1 MAYRWSL
8 EGPAFEFPSPYG
20 TENRFLV
27 WRGYAL
33 IALAVVIAAVVSFV
47 GGEVPELAV
56 TLEKPPE
63 PASAVPHLVAAMLLL
78 MLGARD
84 LWKASAQRQLLLAPG
99 QPASLMPEVP
109 REGSGLSP
117 GAAALQRLLEVGEHR
132 TPTLQGSYATALQWL
147 GPELAHAPSTL
158 HDHLRVRFSHLLLVL
173 GLAVVLVLGFL
184 VFQTAPAQGVA
195 ALVPLMACA
204 GVLAAR
210 ALHPEHKAMPPWL
223 VLLLVLLAG
232 GFAGVLGWFAEALP
246 RSASVPRLGLPLA
259 ATVMLFSVLLFE
271 GLGVLAARAQL
282 QTPWLPAVAPE
293 AVAAEQ
299 EADPEQ
305 LMRDVD
311 LELHRQW
318 TEGIPNRRYGWL
330 TPQLPRG
337 AEGGR
342 FRALVL
348 EESQPLVATAPMA
361 RAAQAP
367 GRAASALAAL
377 PVPAAPTQAP
387 QRAALLALNVG
398 GLVWSLAG
406 SVAWLWLAS
415 AHMLNPAAS
424 WVPAA
429 SGIAAL
435 AVGGYALRIGHLLW
449 SRVEVVSTLTWL
461 ELEGAWARA
470 PEAQRGRDEGAAR
483 TQGWQMRGRVAVL
496 RSMFY
501 AAAPHGPGSRV
512 MLALAAHGAGATAWL
527 NTVQELAR
535 KAAPVA
541 TPSAAVA
548 AAAAARPRPREPE
561 AAAPAPAFAPAA
573 AAPRRSARFCTHC
586 GTAVPAGARFCQH
599 CGSVLPAE

>member
-33 IALAVVIAAVVSFV
+33 IALALVIAAVVSFV

-99 QPASLMPEVP
+99 QPASLLPEVP
-109 REGSGLSP
+109 REGSGISP
-117 GAAALQRLLEVGEHR
+117 GATALQRLLEVGEHR
-132 TPTLQGSYATALQWL
+132 QPAIQGGYAAALRQL
-147 GPELAHAPSTL
+147 GPELAAAPTTL
-158 HDHLRVRFSHLLLVL
+158 HDHLRVRFSHLLLGL
-173 GLAVVLVLGFL
+173 GLAVVLLVSFL
-184 VFQTAPAQGVA
+184 AFRMAPAQGVA
-195 ALVPLMACA
+195 ALVPLLVCA
-204 GVLAAR
+204 AVLAAR
-210 ALHPEHKAMPPWL
+210 ALHPEHEALAPWL
-223 VLLLVLLAG
+223 VGLLVLLTAVGAG
-232 GFAGVLGWFAEALP
+232 LLGWFAELLP
-246 RSASVPRLGLPLA
+246 RAGSVPRLGLPLA
-259 ATVMLFSVLLFE
+259 AAVMLFSVLLFE
-271 GLGVLAARAQL
+271 SLGVLAARAQL
-282 QTPWLPAVAPE
+282 QAPWLPAVAPE
-293 AVAAEQ
+293 EAAAEH
-299 EADPEQ
+299 EVDPEQ
-305 LMRDVD
+305 LLRDVD

-330 TPQLPRG
+330 MPQLPRG
-337 AEGGR
+337 TDSGR
-342 FRALVL
+342 FQALVL
-348 EESQPLVATAPMA
+348 EESQPLVP
-361 RAAQAP
+361 AAVRSP
-367 GRAASALAAL
+367 GRTGPGAAPL
-377 PVPAAPTQAP
+377 PVPAGPATPP
-387 QRAALLALNVG
+387 SRSALLALDVG
-398 GLVWSLAG
+398 GLVWSLGG
-406 SVAWLWLAS
+406 SVAWLWLAW

-461 ELEGAWARA
+461 DLEGAWARPA
-470 PEAQRGRDEGAAR
+470 EAQRGRDEGIVR
-483 TQGWQMRGRVAVL
+483 TQGWRVRGRVAVL
-496 RSMFY
+496 SSMFY

-512 MLALAAHGAGATAWL
+512 MLALTAHRAGATGWL

-535 KAAPVA
+535 KAAPA
-541 TPSAAVA
+541 AMPSAAVA

-561 AAAPAPAFAPAA
+561 VAPAPAA
-573 AAPRRSARFCTHC
+573 AAAAAAPAAARRSARFCTHC
-586 GTAVPAGARFCQH
+586 GTATPAGARFCQH
-599 CGSVLPAE
+599 CGSVLPVE

>member
-20 TENRFLV
+20 TENRFLM

-33 IALAVVIAAVVSFV
+33 IALALVIAAVVSFV
-47 GGEVPELAV
+47 GGEVPELTV

-117 GAAALQRLLEVGEHR
+117 GAAGLQRLLEVGEHR
-132 TPTLQGSYATALQWL
+132 VSPVQGRYAAALRLL
-147 GPELAHAPSTL
+147 GPELAHAPTTL
-158 HDHLRVRFSHLLLVL
+158 HDHLRVRFSHLLLAL
-173 GLAVVLVLGFL
+173 GLALVLAVSFIA
-184 VFQTAPAQGVA
+184 FRSAPAQGVA
-195 ALVPLMACA
+195 ALVPLLACA

-210 ALHPEHKAMPPWL
+210 ALHPEHKAMPVWL
-223 VLLLVLLAG
+223 VLLLVVLAAV
-232 GFAGVLGWFAEALP
+232 FAGLLGWFAEALP
-246 RSASVPRLGLPLA
+246 RSASVPKLGLPLA
-259 ATVMLFSVLLFE
+259 GALMLFSVMLFE

-282 QTPWLPAVAPE
+282 QAPWLPAVAPE
-293 AVAAEQ
+293 EAPADT

-330 TPQLPRG
+330 TPHLPRG
-337 AEGGR
+337 TDSGR
-342 FRALVL
+342 FQALLL

-361 RAAQAP
+361 RAGQAP
-367 GRAASALAAL
+367 SRSASAVAAL
-377 PVPAAPTQAP
+377 PVPPAPTPAQP
-387 QRAALLALNVG
+387 RAALLALNVG

-415 AHMLNPAAS
+415 THMLNPAAS

-470 PEAQRGRDEGAAR
+470 PEGQRGRVDGAAR
-483 TQGWQMRGRVAVL
+483 TQGWHLRGRVAVL

-512 MLALAAHGAGATAWL
+512 MLALAAHSAGATAWL

-541 TPSAAVA
+541 MPSAAASGSPV
-548 AAAAARPRPREPE
+548 RPRPRDAEV
-561 AAAPAPAFAPAA
+561 APAPVPAAAPAA

-586 GTAVPAGARFCQH
+586 GTSVPAGARFCQH
-599 CGSVLPAE
+599 CGSVLPVE